1 MLLKKTYLTANEVTR
16 DSFLLAHKVYV
27 SGFAPDVIIALWRG
41 GTPVGCVVHEYLQ
54 QRGIACYHT
63 AVKVTSYTGI
73 GTHGE
78 AVIENIE
85 AVCALLKPESRVLV
99 VDDIFDSGRTAQ
111 ALRHRLEP
119 LARDIRFAMP
129 YFKPGSNVMPFAPD
143 YFVHQTD
150 SWLVFPHE
158 LAGLTSEEIRE
169 KDPFVAGL
177 LESKMD

>member
-1 MLLKKTYLTANEVTR
+1 MTKQFLTANEVTR
-16 DSFLLAHKVYV
+16 DSFLLAHKVYT

-78 AVIENIE
+78 AIIENIE
-85 AVCALLKPESRVLV
+85 AVCALLKPESRILV

-129 YFKPGSNVMPFAPD
+129 YFKPGNNATPFTPD
-143 YFVHQTD
+143 YFVHRTD
-150 SWLVFPHE
+150 AWLVFPHE
-158 LAGLTSEEIRE
+158 LEGLTPEEIWA
-169 KDPFVAGL
+169 KDSFVAEL
-177 LESKMD
+177 LESD